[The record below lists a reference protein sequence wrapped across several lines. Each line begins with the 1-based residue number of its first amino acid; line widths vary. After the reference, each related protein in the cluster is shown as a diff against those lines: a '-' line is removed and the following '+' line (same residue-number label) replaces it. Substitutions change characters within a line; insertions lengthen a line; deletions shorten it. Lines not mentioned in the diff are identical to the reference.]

1 MKMSEQAAPLKIS
14 ETKELAQGL
23 VKKLASGENF
33 ASSVAGG
40 QPEKATV
47 IGLFGDLGA
56 GKTTFMQFFG
66 EALGVRE
73 KMQSPTFVIEKIYKI
88 GGSEVAP
95 EIAKHF
101 DHLIHIDAYRLDDS
115 KEILTLGW
123 ETILKNPRNII
134 AIEWADKLG
143 DLLPKD
149 HIHVQFTHHD
159 DESRI
164 IHVGGNK

>member
-1 MKMSEQAAPLKIS
+1 MKTADQTAPLKIS
-14 ETKELAQGL
+14 ETKELAQDL
-23 VKKLASGENF
+23 VKKLASADF
-33 ASSVAGG
+33 TTASSAPRD
-40 QPEKATV
+40 QATV

-88 GGSEVAP
+88 DGSKIAP
-95 EIAKHF
+95 EITNHF
-101 DHLIHIDAYRLDDS
+101 DHLIHIDAYRLDNPE
-115 KEILTLGW
+115 EILTLGW

-134 AIEWADKLG
+134 AVEWADKLG
-143 DLLPKD
+143 RLLPAD

-159 DESRI
+159 DESRMI
-164 IHVGGNK
+164 RVAA